1 MAKSNGKP
9 AASKNGAR
17 RLKTPHPKGRS
28 LRSQLWFDNPENPG
42 MTALYLERYLN
53 FGLTLEELTS
63 GKPIIG
69 IAQSGSD
76 LSPCNRHHLDLAKRV
91 REGIRMAGGIAFEF
105 PTHPIQ
111 ETGKRPTA
119 ALDRNLAYLG
129 LVEVLYGYPLDGV
142 VLLTGCDKTTPACI
156 MAAATVNIPAIVLS
170 GGPMLN
176 GYWRGEHA
184 GSGTAV
190 WKARQ
195 ELAAERITYAEFLD
209 MVASSAPSVGH
220 CNTMGTASTMNALAE
235 ALGMSLPGC
244 AAIPAPYRERGQ
256 IAYKTGLRIVQMVH
270 EDLKPSDILTREA
283 FENTIV
289 ANSAIGGSTNAP
301 IHINAIARHI
311 GVTVTIDDWEKI
323 GFDVPLLVN
332 MQPAGKYLGEEYYRA
347 GGLPAVM
354 NELLRAGRIHAGAL
368 TVNGKTIGE
377 NIKDAHSTAPDVI
390 LPYDKPM
397 KAKAGFKVLRGNLF
411 DSAIMKLSVIS
422 EEFRKRYLID
432 RKDPNA
438 FEGKA
443 VVFDGPEDYHHRIE
457 DPSLGIDEHTML
469 FIRGTGAIGYP
480 GSAEVVN
487 MQPPAA
493 LIKKGITA
501 LPCIGDG
508 RQSGTSGSP
517 SILNASPEAA
527 AGGGL
532 ALLKTGDRVRIDLNK
547 GEANILIS
555 DAELAQRRADLQKRG
570 GYPYPKS
577 QTPWQE
583 IQRGLVEQLADGM
596 VLTPAVKYQRVAQT
610 SGIPRDNH

>member
-1 MAKSNGKP
+1 MSRKARARSGHQKS
-9 AASKNGAR
+9 
-17 RLKTPHPKGRS
+17 GRQ
-28 LRSQLWFDNPENPG
+28 LRSQLWFDNPDNPG

-53 FGLTLEELTS
+53 FGLTPAELRS

-69 IAQSGSD
+69 IAQTGSD
-76 LSPCNRHHLDLAKRV
+76 LSPCNRHHIELAQRV
-91 REGIRMAGGIAFEF
+91 REGIRTAGGIAFEF
-105 PTHPIQ
+105 PVHPIQ

-142 VLLTGCDKTTPACI
+142 VLMTGCDKTTPACL

-176 GYWRGEHA
+176 GWWKGERC
-184 GSGTAV
+184 GSGMAV
-190 WKARQ
+190 WKARE
-195 ELAAERITYAEFLD
+195 ELAAGRIDDEDFLNI
-209 MVASSAPSVGH
+209 AAASAPSVGH

-256 IAYKTGLRIVQMVH
+256 IAYATGVRAVEIVH
-270 EDLKPSDILTREA
+270 EDLKPSDILTRKA

-289 ANSAIGGSTNAP
+289 ACTAIGGSTNAP
-301 IHINAIARHI
+301 VHINAIARHI
-311 GVTVTIDDWEKI
+311 GVKLGIEDWEKI
-323 GFDVPLLVN
+323 GYDVPLLVN
-332 MQPAGKYLGEEYYRA
+332 MQPAGEYLGEEYFRA

-354 NELLRAGRIHAGAL
+354 HELLKAKRIHGEAL
-368 TVNGKTIGE
+368 TINGKTMAE
-377 NIKDAHSTAPDVI
+377 NVKRATSQDEKVIK
-390 LPYDKPM
+390 PYKAPM
-397 KAKAGFKVLRGNLF
+397 KQQAGFKVLHGNLF
-411 DSAIMKLSVIS
+411 DSAIMKTSVIS
-422 EEFRKRYLID
+422 EDFRHRFLD
-432 RKDPNA
+432 DPKDPNA
-438 FEGKA
+438 FEGRA
-443 VVFDGPEDYHHRIE
+443 VVFDGPEDYHHRID
-457 DPSLGIDEHTML
+457 DPALKIDERTLL
-469 FIRGTGAIGYP
+469 FIRGAGAIGYP

-493 LIKKGITA
+493 LIKKGITS

-527 AGGGL
+527 ANGGL

-547 GEANILIS
+547 GTADILIT
-555 DAELAQRRADLQKRG
+555 AEELAERRAALQKRG
-570 GYPYPKS
+570 GYKYPPS

-583 IQRGLVEQLADGM
+583 IQRGMVDQLADGM
-596 VLTPAVKYQRVAQT
+596 VLKPAVKYQRVAQT

>member
-1 MAKSNGKP
+1 MAKKSQ
-9 AASKNGAR
+9 ASKTGQR
-17 RLKTPHPKGRS
+17 
-28 LRSQLWFDNPENPG
+28 LRSQLWFDNPDNPG

-53 FGLTLEELTS
+53 YGLTLEELTS

-69 IAQSGSD
+69 IAQTGSD
-76 LSPCNRHHLDLAKRV
+76 LSPCNRHHIELAKRV
-91 REGIRMAGGIAFEF
+91 REGIRAAGGIAFEF
-105 PTHPIQ
+105 PCHPIQ

-119 ALDRNLAYLG
+119 ALDRNLSYLG

-142 VLLTGCDKTTPACI
+142 VLTTGCDKTTPACI
-156 MAAATVNIPAIVLS
+156 MAAATVNTPAIVLS

-176 GYWRGEHA
+176 GWWKGQRA
-184 GSGTAV
+184 GSGTIV
-190 WKARQ
+190 WWARQ
-195 ELAAERITYAEFLD
+195 EHAAGRMDYKEFLD
-209 MVASSAPSVGH
+209 VVASSAPSVGH

-256 IAYKTGLRIVQMVH
+256 IAFATGVRAVEIVH
-270 EDLKPSDILTREA
+270 ENLRPSDILTRKA
-283 FENTIV
+283 FENAIV
-289 ANSAIGGSTNAP
+289 ACSAIGGSTNAP

-311 GVTVTIDDWEKI
+311 GVKLTIEDWEKV
-323 GFDVPLLVN
+323 GYDVPLLVN
-332 MQPAGKYLGEEYYRA
+332 MQPAGEYLGEEYHRA

-354 NELLRAGRIHAGAL
+354 NELLKAGRIHTDAL
-368 TVNGKTIGE
+368 TINGKTMGE
-377 NIKDAHSTAPDVI
+377 NVKDAQIQDEDVI
-390 LPYDKPM
+390 RRYDKSL
-397 KAKAGFKVLRGNLF
+397 KERAGFKVLHGNLF

-422 EEFRKRYLID
+422 DEFRQRYLSNA
-432 RKDPNA
+432 KDPNA
-438 FEGKA
+438 FEGRA
-443 VVFDGPEDYHHRIE
+443 VVFDGPEDYHHRID
-457 DPSLGIDEHTML
+457 DPSLKIDENTLL
-469 FIRGTGAIGYP
+469 FVRGTGPIGYP

-493 LIKKGITA
+493 LIKKGITS

-547 GEANILIS
+547 GTADILIS
-555 DAELAQRRADLQKRG
+555 PAELAERRAVLEKQG
-570 GYPYPKS
+570 GYHYPQS

-583 IQRGLVEQLADGM
+583 IQRSMVDQLADGM
-596 VLTPAVKYQRVAQT
+596 VLKPAVKFQRVAET
-610 SGIPRDNH
+610 MGVPRDNH